1 MWRVAARERS
11 GERMG
16 TFTHTITLVSDS
28 GLTETVEA
36 LVDTGATFSAVPA
49 EVLERLGVI
58 SHREVR
64 LRLANGQLQDQ
75 RIGRLLAQID
85 GMQEGIICVFG
96 QPGSPAVIG
105 AHTLEAFLL
114 GVDPVEQRLVPVD
127 GWWA

>member
-1 MWRVAARERS
+1 
-11 GERMG
+11 MG

-28 GLTETVEA
+28 GITETVEA

-58 SHREVR
+58 PHREVR

-85 GMQEGIICVFG
+85 GMQEVIICVFG
-96 QPGSPAVIG
+96 EPRSPTVIG

>member
-1 MWRVAARERS
+1 
-11 GERMG
+11 MG